1 MQHSPNFAPRLGERK
16 IFSSHHQRL
25 APDCLIMAFV
35 PREYLRFP
43 RLVPGRLGRYTQVC
57 RLACWLKSVRRWPS
71 KEEVTTERNQCL
83 YRATGGFPQFQHQQ
97 RGNHLARSP
106 PHKGSN
112 TEFKKG
118 STIEVPWLEF
128 RISRVISCAST
139 VCITEGSRRTTRT
152 GKVHRKKVPHQ
163 GTQAPLESRRKHH

>member
-1 MQHSPNFAPRLGERK
+1 
-16 IFSSHHQRL
+16 
-25 APDCLIMAFV
+25 MAFV

-57 RLACWLKSVRRWPS
+57 RLACWLKSVRRWPA

-106 PHKGSN
+106 PHRQQHRVQERLYDRGTLVRVSDITRDITRKYSMHHRRKQAHHTHRKGAQ
-112 TEFKKG
+112 EKG
-118 STIEVPWLEF
+118 APP
-128 RISRVISCAST
+128 RDAST
-139 VCITEGSRRTTRT
+139 ESRL
-152 GKVHRKKVPHQ
+152 
-163 GTQAPLESRRKHH
+163 QAPLGSRTEK

>member
-1 MQHSPNFAPRLGERK
+1 
-16 IFSSHHQRL
+16 
-25 APDCLIMAFV
+25 MAFV

-57 RLACWLKSVRRWPS
+57 RLACWLKSVRRWPA

-106 PHKGSN
+106 HKGSN
-112 TEFKKG
+112 TELKKG

-128 RISRVISCAST
+128 RISRVISRAST
-139 VCITEGSRRTTRT
+139 VCITEGSRRTTGTHARCT
-152 GKVHRKKVPHQ
+152 GKRCPTK
-163 GTQAPLESRRKHH
+163 GRKHLWKADASTTTG